1 MIAEIDKWIYSLEYK
16 SDTISDKDLHSV
28 IDNASK
34 ALESNDKLEDVEIMK
49 LYYLL
54 GIGLFRINQY
64 DKSIEHLNIIIQYG
78 KKLFDEYY
86 LAKAYGWNS
95 INYLN
100 TFSIKEYEECFN
112 IAENK
117 LRYLRQYDDL
127 AVLCTRVSCN
137 LYRGQR
143 SKDEIQAVLN
153 KTEGYLK
160 KFESSL
166 SAQCYLGI
174 GQIYSLVLN
183 NFDAAV
189 DHYYRALELARKY
202 DVPRIECTVLYQIG
216 AGYCQ
221 LNLKNECIGIFRQ
234 MLVDRRFEEFYVIQ
248 SASAIE
254 LIRVLIIERI

>member
-64 DKSIEHLNIIIQYG
+64 DKSIEHLNITIQYG

-100 TFSIKEYEECFN
+100 TFSIKEYEECVEDWIKKNKHKHKTSFN
-112 IAENK
+112 TII
-117 LRYLRQYDDL
+117 
-127 AVLCTRVSCN
+127 TISC
-137 LYRGQR
+137 
-143 SKDEIQAVLN
+143 KEI
-153 KTEGYLK
+153 
-160 KFESSL
+160 
-166 SAQCYLGI
+166 
-174 GQIYSLVLN
+174 
-183 NFDAAV
+183 
-189 DHYYRALELARKY
+189 
-202 DVPRIECTVLYQIG
+202 
-216 AGYCQ
+216 
-221 LNLKNECIGIFRQ
+221 NEK
-234 MLVDRRFEEFYVIQ
+234 
-248 SASAIE
+248 
-254 LIRVLIIERI
+254 

>member
-64 DKSIEHLNIIIQYG
+64 DKSLEHLNITIQYG

-100 TFSIKEYEECFN
+100 TF
-112 IAENK
+112 
-117 LRYLRQYDDL
+117 
-127 AVLCTRVSCN
+127 
-137 LYRGQR
+137 
-143 SKDEIQAVLN
+143 
-153 KTEGYLK
+153 
-160 KFESSL
+160 
-166 SAQCYLGI
+166 
-174 GQIYSLVLN
+174 
-183 NFDAAV
+183 
-189 DHYYRALELARKY
+189 
-202 DVPRIECTVLYQIG
+202 P
-216 AGYCQ
+216 
-221 LNLKNECIGIFRQ
+221 
-234 MLVDRRFEEFYVIQ
+234 
-248 SASAIE
+248 
-254 LIRVLIIERI
+254 